1 MKYSDAIDILIK
13 KQSLGIMPGLAR
25 ISALLEVMDN
35 PQDKLKIIHIAG
47 TNGKGTVSSSIAC
60 TLQSLG
66 YNVGLF
72 SSPWVIDY
80 REQIQIN
87 GEFIPEE
94 TLAEYIEKYSAYDVT
109 EFEFLTAIAY
119 KYFYDSSVDY
129 AVIECGMGGL
139 LDSTN
144 AIDKSLLSVITSV
157 SLDHTNFLGN
167 TLDEIAE
174 QKAGIIKSHG
184 NVVLYPNPACEHIF
198 EMRCKELNAAL
209 YKVNDKNNFML
220 NNIETI
226 KTAMSVLGF
235 DCDVKIPSLPA
246 RQEMIKE
253 NIMLDGGHNID
264 AVKALVSKLPKRNIT
279 AVVGMMRDKDVDS
292 YVKNLSPYVTEIITT
307 TPHNDRSMPADELKQ
322 IALKYCDNVT
332 SIPNPIEAVKSA
344 KYDFLLVC
352 GSFFLARDVREALFD
367 LI

>member
-25 ISALLEVMDN
+25 ISALLEIMGN
-35 PQDKLKIIHIAG
+35 PQNELRIIHIAG
-47 TNGKGTVSSSIAC
+47 TNGKGTISNAIAC

-66 YNVGLF
+66 YNVALF
-72 SSPWVIDY
+72 SSPWVVDY

-87 GEFIPEE
+87 GTFIPEE
-94 TLAEYIEKYSAYDVT
+94 TLAEYVEKYSSYDAT
-109 EFEFLTAIAY
+109 EFELLTAIAY
-119 KYFYDSSVDY
+119 KYFYDRKVDY

-139 LDSTN
+139 EDSTN
-144 AIDKSLLSVITSV
+144 AIEKSLLSVITSV

-174 QKAGIIKSHG
+174 QKAGIIKPNG
-184 NVVLYPNPACEHIF
+184 KVVLYPNPLCEHIF
-198 EMRCKELNAAL
+198 EKRCKKLKATL
-209 YKVNDKNNFML
+209 HKVNDKDDFNQ
-220 NNIETI
+220 NNIETV

-235 DCDVKIPSLPA
+235 YCDVKMPSLPA

-264 AVKALVSKLPKRNIT
+264 AVKALISKLPKRKIT

-292 YVKNLSPYVTEIITT
+292 YLKTLSPYVTEIITT
-307 TPHNDRSMPADELKQ
+307 TPHNDRSMLADELKL

-332 SIPNPIEAVKSA
+332 SIPDSIDAVKSA
-344 KYDFLLVC
+344 NYDFLLVC
-352 GSFFLARDVREALFD
+352 GSFFLARDVREVLFD
-367 LI
+367 